1 MRMREQRGLDVVPNP
16 PDCVSDSNGDS
27 DDRGSVIPTS
37 SPHSSGSLPVVVV
50 TVCVVTVSQVMNR
63 MYYVIYIII
72 IL

>member
-1 MRMREQRGLDVVPNP
+1 MRMREQRGLDVFPNP

-50 TVCVVTVSQVMNR
+50 TMRGHCQPGKE
-63 MYYVIYIII
+63 
-72 IL
+72 